1 MKDLDFVKKCIQADN
16 LAWKEFLQKYSR
28 LIYSYIHNSVRIKGY
43 VCEPAIFEEIFNE
56 ILSSLVKDNFRKLK
70 SYRGKNNATLASW
83 LRQVTINYCLAYF
96 RKKKPCM
103 VSIDEP
109 NNEGLFLSE
118 VIPYR
123 NLSAAEELINK
134 EKHERL
140 TECIQMLE
148 LDDKLILE
156 MTLRWQQSLEELKD
170 LFGISRGAMDMRH
183 SRLIQRLRDCFKEKG
198 FEFIEG
204 YRR

>member
-1 MKDLDFVKKCIQADN
+1 MEDLEFVKKCVQADN

-28 LIYSYIHNSVRIKGY
+28 LIYSYIHNIVRIKGY
-43 VCEPAIFEEIFNE
+43 VCQPSIIEEVFNE
-56 ILSSLVKDNFRKLK
+56 IISSLIKDNFRKLK
-70 SYRGKNNATLASW
+70 TYRGKNNASLASW

-96 RKKKPCM
+96 RKKTPSM

-109 NNEGLFLSE
+109 NDEGLFLSE
-118 VIPYR
+118 IIPHR
-123 NLSAAEELINK
+123 TLSAAEVLINK
-134 EKHERL
+134 EKHEHL
-140 TECIQMLE
+140 TDCIQKLE

-156 MTLRWQQSLEELKD
+156 LTLRWKQSLEELKD

-198 FEFIEG
+198 FEFP
-204 YRR
+204 